1 MRKFINS
8 SENVA
13 LTASSSKSSA
23 SAGMTRREFA
33 GAATGMIA
41 GLLGSSAEAF
51 AAEPPSNRGQAIS
64 QRILLKG
71 GVVLTF
77 DAAIMDFEKADVLI
91 EGKKIVAVQPN
102 ISANATVIDASKM
115 IVLPGFIDSHH
126 HCYQGAL
133 RNIQTNGLLEDYS
146 RDIVG
151 EATPFYR
158 AEDAYV
164 GELISA
170 VRALDAGITTIMDIS
185 QVSHSPEHSD
195 ACIKGLMDS
204 GIRAVFAYAR
214 GAGPK
219 AQYPHDIERLQK
231 QYFSSADQLLT
242 LALGTQLTQEQWA
255 VARKAGVRIFT
266 HVVGRPAGDT
276 ILSWGRSGL
285 MRADNVYIHATGVS
299 AELMKMIADT
309 GGGVSIAS
317 PIEMTMR
324 HGMPPLQQALD
335 HGIRPSLSSDVETTM
350 AADMFTQMRSVFTL
364 QRAMINERAINGE
377 KNLPPLLTARDVIG
391 FATVEGAKVT
401 GLEPKVGTLTPGK
414 EADIVMLRTD
424 LPNVLPFN
432 NAYGAVVAHMDTSNV
447 DTVIVAGKVMKR
459 NGKLVGFDMERIA
472 GMADRSRN
480 YIVGKVGWPRS
491 VLDTSRRGR

>member
-1 MRKFINS
+1 MQRFKNS
-8 SENVA
+8 IS
-13 LTASSSKSSA
+13 
-23 SAGMTRREFA
+23 G
-33 GAATGMIA
+33 A
-41 GLLGSSAEAF
+41 GLSRRQFVKQAAAMVASVAVSSTDSI
-51 AAEPPSNRGQAIS
+51 AAQPSQPTGR
-64 QRILLKG
+64 RLLLKG

-77 DAAIMDFEKADVLI
+77 DSTIADFEKADVLI
-91 EGKKIVAVQPN
+91 EGKKIVEVRPN
-102 ISANATVIDASKM
+102 IGATANVIDASKM

-158 AEDAYV
+158 PEDAYV

-170 VRALDAGITTIMDIS
+170 VRALDAGVTTLMDIS
-185 QVSHSPEHSD
+185 QVANSPEHSD
-195 ACIKGLMDS
+195 ACVKGLQDS

-214 GAGPK
+214 GFGPK
-219 AQYPHDIERLQK
+219 AQYPQDIERLQK
-231 QYFSSADQLLT
+231 RYFASSDQLLT
-242 LALGTQLTQEQWA
+242 LALGTQLIQEQWA

-266 HVVGRPAGDT
+266 HVVGRASGDT
-276 ILSWGRSGL
+276 ILKWGQAGP
-285 MRADNVYIHATGVS
+285 MRADNVYIHVTGVS
-299 AELMKMIADT
+299 DEFVKMIKDT

-324 HGMPPLQQALD
+324 HGMPPLQRVLD

-364 QRAMINERAINGE
+364 QRAMVNERAIGGE
-377 KNLPPLLTARDVIG
+377 KNLPPLLTARNVIA
-391 FATVEGAKVT
+391 FATIEGAKVT
-401 GLEPKVGTLTPGK
+401 GLERKVGTLTPGM

-432 NAYGAVVAHMDTSNV
+432 NAYGAIVAHMDTSNV
-447 DTVIVAGKVMKR
+447 DTVLVAGKVMKR
-459 NGKLVGFDMERIA
+459 NGKLVGFDMNNIA
-472 GMADRSRN
+472 AMADRSRN

-491 VLDTSRRGR
+491 VIDTSRPGR